1 MDKIQEQNLTR
12 KGAGR
17 PKGSPNRVGKAAKE
31 VIQQAATELGGA
43 ERLLTWVQEDPA
55 NERAFWAQIYPKL
68 LPLTVS
74 GDPENPIN
82 HNLSVVFVKPHGQT
96 A

>member
-1 MDKIQEQNLTR
+1 MGNIIEGDNLTR

-43 ERLLTWVQEDPA
+43 ERIIAWAQEDPA
-55 NERAFWAQIYPKL
+55 NEKAFWTQIYPKL
-68 LPLTVS
+68 LPLTLA
-74 GDPENPIN
+74 GDAENPIVPPVI
-82 HNLSVVFVKPHGQT
+82 SFIRGEG
-96 A
+96 